1 MPFGGRASSRGLR
14 PTAFAGN
21 NFFRTY
27 IPIAVVTG
35 CLGNGA
41 SAHQTADSKAP
52 ECGSKIALQLV
63 IAVWGCMKKEQIAR
77 LIFGVVIASLA
88 FSISAGATSQTA
100 FDGTISA
107 GGINFDATLIVNNTG
122 FNTTTLTCTVANCSY
137 SLAFTGMNGNSS
149 AATLNAFALQL
160 FGNGSNASFD
170 LSGGYAI
177 PSGWIAVAGAKI
189 NNGNP
194 GLGCNPGTGVAGWL
208 CGSATG
214 MGNVLQIGAGQKF
227 TMNFA
232 GNFQQGTSI
241 LSQFDLMSHGLTN
254 TNDSHSKWS
263 VSQGFDWNQY
273 TPIPEPETWTV
284 LGSGLCSMVWML
296 RKRFDPLK
304 R

>member
-1 MPFGGRASSRGLR
+1 MNKQQF
-14 PTAFAGN
+14 
-21 NFFRTY
+21 
-27 IPIAVVTG
+27 
-35 CLGNGA
+35 
-41 SAHQTADSKAP
+41 
-52 ECGSKIALQLV
+52 
-63 IAVWGCMKKEQIAR
+63 AR

-88 FSISAGATSQTA
+88 FSISAGATSQTG

-122 FNTTTLTCTVANCSY
+122 FNTTTLTCTAANCGY
-137 SLAFTGMNGNSS
+137 SLTFAGMNGNAS

-170 LSGGYAI
+170 LSGGYTI
-177 PSGWIAVAGAKI
+177 PTNWTATSGGKI

-194 GLGCNPGTGVAGWL
+194 GLGCNTGGGGVKGWL
-208 CGSATG
+208 CGTALTG
-214 MGNVLQIGAGQKF
+214 PDVLQIGAGQKF
-227 TMNFA
+227 TMSFA

-263 VSQGFDWNQY
+263 VSQGFDWNQF

-284 LGSGLCSMVWML
+284 LGSGLCSMVWLL
-296 RKRFDPLK
+296 RKRFAPSN